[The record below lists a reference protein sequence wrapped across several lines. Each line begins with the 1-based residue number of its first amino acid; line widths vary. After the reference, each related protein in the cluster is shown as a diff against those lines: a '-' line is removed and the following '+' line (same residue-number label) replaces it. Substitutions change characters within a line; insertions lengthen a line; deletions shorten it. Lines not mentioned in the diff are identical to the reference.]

1 MFVMVQHIIFIILFF
16 RVLEIIFTVALYLK
30 RARPGLVAVTVAWSS
45 DPIECIKVT
54 TKKSDRLHTHTHT
67 HTFLVGVYTNLVQS
81 CLQNI

>member
-1 MFVMVQHIIFIILFF
+1 
-16 RVLEIIFTVALYLK
+16 
-30 RARPGLVAVTVAWSS
+30 
-45 DPIECIKVT
+45 VT